1 MTESSIHL
9 PDRTVRPGHFPEEE
23 LGGQEDHR
31 EEDSEDQQEEETGGN
46 MATADASTDDMN
58 LEQLRA
64 EVAKARRER
73 DNKKVS
79 FKAPLP
85 SLDECPTYVIYK
97 RKLKVWKSLL
107 KISAMKFF

>member
-1 MTESSIHL
+1 MSQS
-9 PDRTVRPGHFPEEE
+9 
-23 LGGQEDHR
+23 
-31 EEDSEDQQEEETGGN
+31 DSEDQQEEETGGN

-85 SLDECPTYVIYK
+85 SGRPP
-97 RKLKVWKSLL
+97 RVWTTHSRPP
-107 KISAMKFF
+107 S